1 MNRWIVKT
9 NDKSLRYPTFKWY
22 APTLNDVQKSFP
34 EAEIT
39 QDFDK
44 SYLEYIDKIK
54 QKSKHNVTY
63 DRKGREVYFF
73 SLSDGYLVVKFSKD
87 VDGYLDVAFY
97 QLWKH
102 KRFLDPVGFIM
113 SNPKHVYDLFFG
125 EPLSY
130 KRVSYRQYGQP
141 KLQKPKQLKGIK
153 QSFSGEYIAKK
164 CNCPCFY
171 VGDDLWIQHKDFFSS
186 SFVPPDED
194 FDKPVSYLAKKY
206 FNRSKSE
213 KFVYPDGWG
222 SIVLRNEAWILFKNI
237 KSVAKRNNYNQLA
250 RLMVDEM
257 MKSDTIA
264 KHNLEN
270 YSEFEL
276 QWERFF
282 EDISKKYQNLI

>member
-9 NDKSLRYPTFKWY
+9 NDKSLRYLTFKWY
-22 APTLNDVQKSFP
+22 APTLSDVQKSFP

-54 QKSKHNVTY
+54 QKSKHNVAY
-63 DRKGREVYFF
+63 DHKGREVYFF

-113 SNPKHVYDLFFG
+113 SNPKYVYDLFFG

-130 KRVSYRQYGQP
+130 ERVSYRQYGQP
-141 KLQKPKQLKGIK
+141 KLQKPKQLKGTK
-153 QSFSGEYIAKK
+153 QSFSREYIAKK
-164 CNCPCFY
+164 CNCPCFC
-171 VGDDLWIQHKDFFSS
+171 VEDDLWIQHKDFFSS
-186 SFVPPDED
+186 SFVSPDED

-206 FNRSKSE
+206 FNRSKTE
-213 KFVYPDGWG
+213 KFDYPDGWG

-237 KSVAKRNNYNQLA
+237 KSVAKRNNHNQLA

-282 EDISKKYQNLI
+282 EYISKKYQNLI